1 MEVQCTV
8 PKEHAIEAAQIIEQC
23 MKQSAG
29 DIPIELMVDM
39 VISDCWYGEEYKI
52 KDGKLVR

>member
-8 PKEHAIEAAQIIEQC
+8 PKENAVEASKIIEQC

-52 KDGKLVR
+52 VDDKLVK